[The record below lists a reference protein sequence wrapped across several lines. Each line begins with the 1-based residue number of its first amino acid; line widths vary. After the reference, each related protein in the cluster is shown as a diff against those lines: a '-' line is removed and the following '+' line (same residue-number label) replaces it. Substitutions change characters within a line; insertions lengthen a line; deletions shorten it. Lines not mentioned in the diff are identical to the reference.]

1 MCCCM
6 RLKIH
11 RFVEMVWRAVLDLA
25 ITRHAAS
32 ILLFHISRGVGGNA
46 PDQYLDLSICVLLCV
61 PQSFHRED
69 IILRK
74 ETKCIKFLE
83 NIRYVVAQRVI
94 HSFLFLDV

>member
-1 MCCCM
+1 MESGVRFSNYEAR
-6 RLKIH
+6 RLYPAFPHQLELREVI
-11 RFVEMVWRAVLDLA
+11 
-25 ITRHAAS
+25 
-32 ILLFHISRGVGGNA
+32 A
-46 PDQYLDLSICVLLCV
+46 PTVVLDLSICVLLCV

-83 NIRYVVAQRVI
+83 NIRYVVAQRVV

>member
-1 MCCCM
+1 MESGVRFSNYEAR
-6 RLKIH
+6 RLYPAFPHQSGRREEI
-11 RFVEMVWRAVLDLA
+11 
-25 ITRHAAS
+25 
-32 ILLFHISRGVGGNA
+32 A

-83 NIRYVVAQRVI
+83 NIRYVVAQRVV